1 MTSLD
6 PPAAVQRGSDRAA
19 RPDGTGQR
27 SGARQPATAPVA
39 VLLLRH
45 GEVNNPRGILYGRLP
60 GYPLS
65 DLGRRM
71 AAGVAAALTD
81 AGSAQAV
88 TTPPIRYLVAS
99 PLQRAVQTAE
109 PIAQA
114 TGLPLVLDERLI
126 EADNVFEGSRF
137 TPAQLRKPANWPR
150 LVKPTLPS
158 WGEPYLDIA
167 RRMLAALYEAVD
179 TVTALSNADPPGSNA
194 ADPSAAVTNAAA
206 GDVGSSSTDAG
217 PAGADISN
225 GSAAAVGGTA
235 VLVSHQLPIW
245 TLRRFLAG
253 QRLWHNPARRECA
266 LASLTS
272 FTFTDGVLG
281 SIGYQEPVARLS
293 AQGRGTGA

>member
-6 PPAAVQRGSDRAA
+6 SPAPREQSGDL
-19 RPDGTGQR
+19 GTGTGPQHR
-27 SGARQPATAPVA
+27 SGSAERRRTAPVV

-45 GEVNNPRGILYGRLP
+45 GEVENPRGILYGRLP

-65 DLGRRM
+65 ALGRRM
-71 AAGVAAALTD
+71 ATGVAAALTSPE
-81 AGSAQAV
+81 AGQQA
-88 TTPPIRYLVAS
+88 TTPPIRHLVAS
-99 PLQRAVQTAE
+99 PLERAVQTAE
-109 PIAQA
+109 PIAKA
-114 TGLPLVLDERLI
+114 TGLPMVLDERLI
-126 EADNVFEGSRF
+126 EAANTFEGSRF

-167 RRMLAALYEAVD
+167 RRMLGAVYEAVAQ
-179 TVTALSNADPPGSNA
+179 VTAKLASAD
-194 ADPSAAVTNAAA
+194 SA
-206 GDVGSSSTDAG
+206 
-217 PAGADISN
+217 AGADGAGGNS
-225 GSAAAVGGTA
+225 GAAGGTA

-245 TLRRFLAG
+245 TLRRFLGG

-272 FTFTDGVLG
+272 FTFSDGVLS
-281 SIGYQEPVARLS
+281 SIGYSEPVAALS